1 MGGEG
6 EYPMWGFWQ
15 FGRLTALFLP
25 FFMIIIPVLLF
36 VRTLVTLVLCR
47 LAVFV
52 RGAHGCWAIVLHGV
66 LRE

>member
-15 FGRLTALFLP
+15 FGRLIALFLP

-36 VRTLVTLVLCR
+36 VRTLVTLVPCR